1 MTTVT
6 LRQQKLSPLT
16 NQEIDDNFSNLNTNK
31 LESVVYPNLTT
42 SNSGWYR
49 VATTNSDGRGTY
61 DLEVYTTGGNHDPS
75 VLKIVAQCN
84 WTGGRVLYAI
94 WDGVFPA
101 SSVRVTRSASN
112 SYLEVYFTT
121 SVNTF
126 AVRVN
131 HTGFASDIVSY
142 SGALSTGGDTV
153 AETLALTSRLNV
165 GTAGLTGHLTGT
177 TASFSSYVT
186 MGSLVANDP
195 GSSYYSYTHRLG
207 GSVAV
212 AGNLLVEPNAPVVIS
227 RANTGTEAYIGL
239 TIQNSSS
246 SAGIKF
252 VSSAR
257 AYEIQSG
264 SDGTFLVYD
273 RTANEYRFTINSSGT
288 LFQGNQANQIL
299 HAANYNSYA
308 LPLTGGAVSGN
319 VTFGSLLKI
328 GTDNTDWATGN
339 YLRGSTN
346 HLVIGVQSGGTLYA
360 NYGNNSGTLRLY
372 GTSLLVNDTYNL
384 LHSGNYTSYSPT
396 LTGTGASG
404 TWSINVTGS
413 ATSLNFGNGYT
424 VQMGDWGLRN
434 TTPYGWIQLGPANSS
449 WAHIYA
455 DRTFYFNQEL
465 YVNNNQVLHANN
477 YTSYTLPIGGSWY
490 GSGLPGSRWGG
501 FNVNGGEIAFG
512 RDLPNNGQMGILID
526 GCYIAGENNGF
537 WSLASDNTW
546 GSRRGMYWD
555 GSYLNFTTNTPTV
568 KATKTLQ
575 DELVVSNRTDFGVKR
590 SYYIG
595 NLTASGTQARRFEIA
610 RVYIDY
616 NDWHT
621 AGVIQ
626 VELHN
631 NYFTGGDYQLWNI
644 SYDYNNVSCT
654 LIAGDSPRGRYA
666 DVKCSS
672 PVQISGDYYYISIYV
687 DVKYYAYYYAYIHTS
702 WSETTAHQAQSGNI
716 LVYTAGNVGI
726 TNISDFTPSSTI
738 ATSNIIQSYSSLRA
752 PVFYDSDNTGY
763 YLDPNSTSRVAR
775 IVQDERYDATN
786 IGTYGGIFS
795 GDWQNLTNSTGQ
807 FNVVQVNNISDGN
820 HSNYPGSVYTY
831 GGVLS
836 WKTAN
841 HSFQLYAS
849 HTGDLTFKTQW
860 SNDNYSGWRRIL
872 HESNYNS
879 FSPTLTG
886 TGASGTWGINITG
899 NAATATRTSSVSG
912 YGHAGTGMYAF
923 YNWGGSNGG
932 ASAPSDSSYTV
943 GISVGSNPGDP
954 AYGFQIGRQMWNNGL
969 WVRGYDVGWGS
980 WVRLLDSSNYTSYSP
995 TLTGSGAS
1003 GTWGINITG
1012 NADTVDSLHASA
1024 FMRTRGTI
1032 NDNIDSDWGE
1042 GIVTFD
1048 PVPSGTPPA
1057 SNPNIRVLNLGNDYN
1072 RRTQV
1077 AFIYSDDQTWFR
1089 RRTEGG
1095 WGSWREYLHSG
1106 NYTTYT
1112 AARNGSNYLIPE
1124 NWVQLNGYYGLY
1136 SPNNGAH
1143 FYPNDADYGSWRI
1156 NGSRNGWNGIYFDTG
1171 STLMMNSSEVGFHRS
1186 GHGWQMWWSGG
1197 TGYVNKGNPGGGTQA
1212 TILDSSN
1219 YTSYS
1224 PPYSGGTLTGTW
1236 YFVANRNTSSD
1247 SPALQA
1253 YSNNG
1258 SGAIMSFHRGG
1269 YYAVNFGLDSD
1280 NVIRIG
1286 GWSAS
1291 TNRWQL
1297 DMSGNGT
1304 YAGNVTAYSDERLK
1318 KDWKSLSSNFVD
1330 QLAQIKS
1337 GIFTRTDQSIQQVG
1351 VSAQSLQKLLPEAVL
1366 TQADGML
1373 SVSYGNAALASAV
1386 ELAKR
1391 IVQQDKRIAQLENL
1405 INKLITKE
1413 I

>member
-42 SNSGWYR
+42 SGSGWYR
-49 VATTNSDGRGTY
+49 VATTNTDGRGTY

-131 HTGFASDIVSY
+131 HTGFASGIVGY
-142 SGALSTGGDTV
+142 SGALSSGGDTV

-372 GTSLLVNDTYNL
+372 GASLLVNDTYNL
-384 LHSGNYTSYSPT
+384 LHSGNYNSYSPT
-396 LTGTGASG
+396 LTGGGASG

-465 YVNNNQVLHANN
+465 YVNGNQVLHANN
-477 YTSYTLPIGGSWY
+477 YTSYTLPIGGGWY

-501 FNVNGGEIAFG
+501 FSVNGGEISFG
-512 RDLPNNGQMGILID
+512 RDLPNNNQMGILID

-595 NLTASGTQARRFEIA
+595 NLNASGTQARRFEIA

-616 NDWHT
+616 NDWHG

-631 NYFTGGDYQLWNI
+631 NYFRGGDYQLWNI

-687 DVKYYAYYYAYIHTS
+687 DVRYYGYYYAYIHTS
-702 WSETTAHQAQSGNI
+702 WPETTVHQAQSGNI

-726 TNISDFTPSSTI
+726 TNISDFTPNSTI

-763 YLDPNSTSRVAR
+763 YLDPNSTSRVAK

-836 WKTAN
+836 WRALN

-849 HTGDLTFKTQW
+849 HTGSLAYKTQW
-860 SNDNYSGWRRIL
+860 NNDNYSGWLYPVVYGRNEAASSIYGTIFYD
-872 HESNYNS
+872 SNDTNYYVDPTSTSKFNTLQMYNKIIAGS
-879 FSPTLTG
+879 SNNNGST
-886 TGASGTWGINITG
+886 SGIWMWN
-899 NAATATRTSSVSG
+899 S
-912 YGHAGTGMYAF
+912 
-923 YNWGGSNGG
+923 
-932 ASAPSDSSYTV
+932 SDSNWAIYMAQPTV
-943 GISVGSNPGDP
+943 GI
-954 AYGFQIGRQMWNNGL
+954 
-969 WVRGYDVGWGS
+969 
-980 WVRLLDSSNYTSYSP
+980 
-995 TLTGSGAS
+995 
-1003 GTWGINITG
+1003 
-1012 NADTVDSLHASA
+1012 
-1024 FMRTRGTI
+1024 
-1032 NDNIDSDWGE
+1032 
-1042 GIVTFD
+1042 
-1048 PVPSGTPPA
+1048 
-1057 SNPNIRVLNLGNDYN
+1057 
-1072 RRTQV
+1072 
-1077 AFIYSDDQTWFR
+1077 
-1089 RRTEGG
+1089 
-1095 WGSWREYLHSG
+1095 
-1106 NYTTYT
+1106 
-1112 AARNGSNYLIPE
+1112 
-1124 NWVQLNGYYGLY
+1124 
-1136 SPNNGAH
+1136 
-1143 FYPNDADYGSWRI
+1143 
-1156 NGSRNGWNGIYFDTG
+1156 
-1171 STLMMNSSEVGFHRS
+1171 
-1186 GHGWQMWWSGG
+1186 
-1197 TGYVNKGNPGGGTQA
+1197 NPGGGTMA
-1212 TILDSSN
+1212 AGYWNNDHSIRIRAGGFSYERYDTNTVMIDSRETGTYFAGQIRSPIF
-1219 YTSYS
+1219 YDTDTSYYCD
-1224 PPYSGGTLTGTW
+1224 PNGTNRLN
-1236 YFVANRNTSSD
+1236 FVN
-1247 SPALQA
+1247 
-1253 YSNNG
+1253 SNNHYIQPGYMLYSDHG
-1258 SGAIMSFHRGG
+1258 SWQGEYNKIQWHSSHLYLQNNGGG
-1269 YYAVNFGLDSD
+1269 YLLILRRGD
-1280 NVIRIG
+1280 G
-1286 GWSAS
+1286 GERFYCDY
-1291 TNRWQL
+1291 N
-1297 DMSGNGT
+1297 
-1304 YAGNVTAYSDERLK
+1304 GNVTASGNITAYSDQRLK
-1318 KDWKSLSSNFVD
+1318 TNIETIANPLELVNKLRGVTFDWIETGKHSYGLIAQEVEQVIPELVLETTNGNTETDVSTTVKSVD
-1330 QLAQIKS
+1330 YSKL
-1337 GIFTRTDQSIQQVG
+1337 
-1351 VSAQSLQKLLPEAVL
+1351 VSVLIEAVKEQQQQIDKL
-1366 TQADGML
+1366 TKL
-1373 SVSYGNAALASAV
+1373 V
-1386 ELAKR
+1386 ETLLAK
-1391 IVQQDKRIAQLENL
+1391 
-1405 INKLITKE
+1405 
-1413 I
+1413 